1 MIFHEYRVDRDGIV
15 TELKVLDTATA
26 NNALRCLV
34 AQRIAE
40 SGIVRHP
47 PVRKPRAA
55 WRLDCFRSED
65 RDLSPIGSRP

>member
-1 MIFHEYRVDRDGIV
+1 VDRDGIV

-47 PVRKPRAA
+47 TRQETKSRM
-55 WRLDCFRSED
+55 E
-65 RDLSPIGSRP
+65 IGLLPF